1 MDLGLA
7 GKRALVTGGTR
18 GIGRAIAG
26 HLAAEGCAVGICAR
40 GAAAIGPTLDALAA
54 TGAAATTGAAVDVR
68 ERAKLEAWVGEAAE
82 ALGGVDILIVN
93 VSGFGVTGD
102 DAGWRDAFEVDM
114 LASFHTVTAAR
125 PWLEASDAGAIVA
138 ISSIAA
144 IEFFGGARPYNALKA
159 ALITY
164 VSNLANE
171 LAPLG
176 VRANSVS
183 PGTIYFEGG
192 VWHDRERNAPEAYAQ
207 ALASNPTG
215 RMGTPDEVAKAA
227 VFLASPA
234 ASFITGTNLI
244 VDGGLTRR
252 VQF

>member
-1 MDLGLA
+1 MDLGLS

-18 GIGRAIAG
+18 GIGRAIAEY
-26 HLAAEGCAVGICAR
+26 LAADGCAVGICAR
-40 GAAAIGPTLDALAA
+40 GEAALAPTLEALK
-54 TGAAATTGAAVDVR
+54 TRGAAAVRGAALDVR
-68 ERAKLEAWVGEAAE
+68 DRGSLAAWIDDSAA
-82 ALGGVDILIVN
+82 AFGGVDILIVN
-93 VSGFGVTGD
+93 VSGFGVTSD
-102 DAGWRDAFEVDM
+102 EAGWRDAFEIDM
-114 LASFHTVTAAR
+114 LASFNTVTAAR
-125 PWLEASDAGAIVA
+125 PHLERSDAGAVVA

-164 VSNLANE
+164 ISNLANE
-171 LAPLG
+171 LAPKG

-192 VWHDRERNAPEAYAQ
+192 VWHDRQLNAPEVYEG
-207 ALASNPTG
+207 ALAANPMG
-215 RMGTPDEVAKAA
+215 RMGGPDEVARAA